1 MSIAYELAQLMSGRI
16 EIESKKNQG
25 TDVHIYLNLVKVNN
39 NNNNNN
45 NNNLDL
51 ENISILLVEDNAI
64 NRLVAQ
70 KSLENHNCTIVE
82 ANNGKHCIEILKT
95 QQFDII
101 LMDIFMPEMDG
112 VEATKIIR
120 NEMKITT
127 PIIAFTANA
136 FKSEIKKFI
145 EIGMDDYVIKPFDET
160 ILIET
165 IAKHTTDKEDFI
177 RI

>member
-1 MSIAYELAQLMSGRI
+1 
-16 EIESKKNQG
+16 
-25 TDVHIYLNLVKVNN
+25 
-39 NNNNNN
+39 
-45 NNNLDL
+45 
-51 ENISILLVEDNAI
+51 LVEDNAI
-64 NRLVAQ
+64 NRLLAQ
-70 KSLENHNCTIVE
+70 KSLQYYNYTITE
-82 ANNGKHCIEILKT
+82 ANNGKHAVEILKT

-136 FKSEIKKFI
+136 FKSEIEKFI

-160 ILIET
+160 ILVET
-165 IAKHTTDKEDFI
+165 IAKHTTDKQDFI

>member
-1 MSIAYELAQLMSGRI
+1 
-16 EIESKKNQG
+16 
-25 TDVHIYLNLVKVNN
+25 
-39 NNNNNN
+39 
-45 NNNLDL
+45 
-51 ENISILLVEDNAI
+51 
-64 NRLVAQ
+64 
-70 KSLENHNCTIVE
+70 
-82 ANNGKHCIEILKT
+82 
-95 QQFDII
+95 
-101 LMDIFMPEMDG
+101 MPEMDG

-136 FKSEIKKFI
+136 FKSEIEKFI

-165 IAKHTTDKEDFI
+165 IAKHTIDKVDFI